1 MKKSELKRQIDELQL
16 QVERLNER
24 ISNLEA
30 EPKVYPPTVYP
41 PRVYRSDNPLCPGPD
56 GWKVT
61 CTEFES

>member
-41 PRVYRSDNPLCPGPD
+41 TPSPHIHPRYPLYPGD
-56 GWKVT
+56 YGWEIT
-61 CTEFES
+61 CMKR